1 MNSPYE
7 AHTVNNTQEVFLGVV
22 HSEHFSNTLSDRG
35 SVKFMFTNWK
45 AGFDILTKVAAVI
58 LIYAVD
64 KLPPFSFWRVGS
76 FSLRGVIEL
85 GFGDV

>member
-1 MNSPYE
+1 M
-7 AHTVNNTQEVFLGVV
+7 
-22 HSEHFSNTLSDRG
+22 
-35 SVKFMFTNWK
+35 KFMFTNWK

-58 LIYAVD
+58 LIYAVEE
-64 KLPPFSFWRVGS
+64 PPSFSFWRVGS